1 MRTIVGFLIGIAML
15 SLCGCG
21 GEYSHELVAVDSLLN
36 VDSVEPAV
44 KLLSGIDSV
53 AYRYGTR
60 DLNYYRLLKVAADD
74 KQYIAHT
81 TDTVI
86 SPAIQYYEAHG
97 SEEELARAYYYGGSV
112 FRDLGDAPQALDY
125 FQKAHEIL
133 KETGCNRHLE
143 GVIYSQ
149 KGELYMA
156 QHMYDFAL
164 KMYRESQKYSQEE
177 NDSVGMVHDYATIGM
192 VYEKKEKYDS
202 SEYYYEKA
210 LEMAEQLNEK
220 RLIPMVNCLMLMLYT
235 IDIHDYVK
243 AKQCLDRCLHNHDVQ
258 DNANAANVA
267 HVAAIYYFDSNNLD
281 SAEIY
286 SNEVIRMG
294 DRKLIMNAYSR
305 LSYIEMARNN
315 PEKAMAYAEQY
326 LEYRN
331 AVEAQMQT
339 EEMQRINAIYNYQF
353 RERENFR
360 LKAENERHQTII
372 AWSVVM
378 SVIVAF
384 SVIYLMK
391 SRQHKHKMALERLMQ
406 KEDEA
411 KKRYTAFIED
421 NNLKIEMLK
430 KQLTDIS
437 VLNDELRGELE
448 RKKAALE
455 VVNEEVWNDGKKRA
469 EALKRISETTVFGRI
484 QFVLRDKTKVLTTKD
499 WRDIEAEVIKEYPK
513 FKKELNSLSYR
524 LTEQEYQVSLLLK
537 LGIAPSD
544 IALLICKARESVT
557 SIRRRLYNKVFDDVK
572 GKPEYWDRF
581 IQTL

>member
-1 MRTIVGFLIGIAML
+1 MRTIIAFLIGIAMM

-21 GEYSHELVAVDSLLN
+21 GEYSHELVVVDSLLN
-36 VDSVEPAV
+36 ENMVGQAV
-44 KLLSGIDSV
+44 SKLACIKSSD
-53 AYRYGTR
+53 YKEQ
-60 DLNYYRLLKVAADD
+60 DLNYYRLLKVVADD
-74 KQYIAHT
+74 KQYITHT

-86 SPAIQYYEAHG
+86 SPVIKYYEAHG
-97 SEEELARAYYYGGSV
+97 SEEELARVYYYGGSV

-125 FQKAHEIL
+125 FQKSHNIL
-133 KETGCNRHLE
+133 KTTGCNKRLE

-202 SEYYYEKA
+202 SEYYYKKA

-220 RLIPMVNCLMLMLYT
+220 RLVPMVNCLMLMLYT

-243 AKQCLDRCLHNHDVQ
+243 AKQCLDRCLHNHAVQ
-258 DNANAANVA
+258 DNANVANIA

-286 SNEVIRMG
+286 SKEVIRMG
-294 DRKLIMNAYSR
+294 DRKLVMNAYSR

-339 EEMQRINAIYNYQF
+339 EEMQRINAVYNYQF

-360 LKAENERHQTII
+360 LKAENERQQTII
-372 AWSVVM
+372 AWSVVLFA
-378 SVIVAF
+378 ILAF
-384 SVIYLMK
+384 SVIYLLK
-391 SRQHKHKMALERLMQ
+391 YRQHKHKMALERLKQ

-411 KKRYTAFIED
+411 KKRYTTFIEE
-421 NNLKIEMLK
+421 NNLKIAKLT
-430 KQLTDIS
+430 KQLADIS
-437 VLNDELRGELE
+437 VLNDELRGEIE

-455 VVNEEVWNDGKKRA
+455 AANEEICNDIKKRA
-469 EALKRISETTVFGRI
+469 DAVERLSETTIFGRI
-484 QFVLRDKTKVLTTKD
+484 QFVLRDKSKVLTAKD
-499 WRDIEAEVIKEYPK
+499 WHDIEVEVIKEYPK
-513 FKKELNSLSYR
+513 FKEELNTLSYR
-524 LTEQEYQVSLLLK
+524 LTEQEYRVSLLLK
-537 LGIAPSD
+537 LNLTPSEIAS
-544 IALLICKARESVT
+544 LICKTKESVT

-581 IQTL
+581 IMTL